1 MYCTLHFRFNI
12 FCIIYSLSVCYT
24 IYTKYLSLCTQT
36 ADPISSEPSSRHP
49 LYMNI
54 SCLGT
59 WTPTACR
66 RGAPAGGPPP
76 PATQPPANYSS
87 EDYPGRLTR
96 NATNKQ
102 YLQKQTNN
110 IYKKKQRPC
119 TDFSDFLLIR
129 CKFYL
134 FFNFFGYLIAFIYY
148 LYTKDFWNQ
157 EQYSNY
163 SSTNKQTISTQ

>member
-1 MYCTLHFRFNI
+1 MPDPRSWLSKIWCLGTEDVSKRVRMISDQLFVTLYTLS
-12 FCIIYSLSVCYT
+12 IYPSVH
-24 IYTKYLSLCTQT
+24 KQ
-36 ADPISSEPSSRHP
+36 PIRYPPNPLHP

-110 IYKKKQRPC
+110 IYKKTETLYRFFWFFAHSMQIL
-119 TDFSDFLLIR
+119 SIFLIFL
-129 CKFYL
+129 
-134 FFNFFGYLIAFIYY
+134 A
-148 LYTKDFWNQ
+148 T
-157 EQYSNY
+157 
-163 SSTNKQTISTQ
+163 